1 MYKLHYT
8 SLNKI
13 VNDICSNDN
22 EVSKRI
28 NEFVESEYEST
39 LNLEYIIF

>member
-13 VNDICSNDN
+13 VKDICGNDK
-22 EVSKRI
+22 EVSERI
-28 NEFVESEYEST
+28 NEFIKSEYEST

>member
-13 VNDICSNDN
+13 VSDICSNDK

-28 NEFVESEYEST
+28 NEFIKSEYEST
-39 LNLEYIIF
+39 LILESIIF